1 MEYYNA
7 VYKEAVSEGRKR
19 KLVEDA
25 LKGKTLVHL
34 QMGKL
39 DEALQS
45 ARMFVHQVTIVPS
58 R

>member
-25 LKGKTLVHL
+25 LKGLVHL

-58 R
+58 S